1 MLKKTTP
8 TAKEKR
14 SDKMKPTER
23 TQLREWVKAQKT
35 NVIAAQ
41 TLGVSRSTLDRLC
54 VLGSGKPESL
64 RKIRA
69 TI

>member
-1 MLKKTTP
+1 MRKKTTP
-8 TAKEKR
+8 AAKELR
-14 SDKMKPTER
+14 SEKMKISER
-23 TQLREWVKAQKT
+23 TKLREWVKAQKT
-35 NVIAAQ
+35 NAIAAE

>member
-1 MLKKTTP
+1 MRKKTTQ
-8 TAKEKR
+8 AVKELR
-14 SDKMKPTER
+14 SEKMKPSER
-23 TQLREWVKAQKT
+23 AALRLWVKAQRT
-35 NVIAAQ
+35 NAIAAE

-64 RKIRA
+64 RKIKA